1 LLEYLN
7 SGRRDAPRHSEPL
20 KAQLLEIAHV
30 VCKEE
35 NEASSKQIKNNQDK
49 IHRKE
54 FILTEYLLSL
64 LHWFGQ

>member
-1 LLEYLN
+1 LLEYLD
-7 SGRRDAPRHSEPL
+7 SQRQDAPRHSEPS
-20 KAQLLEIAHV
+20 KAELLEIAHV

-35 NEASSKQIKNNQDK
+35 NEASSKKIKNNQDK

-54 FILTEYLLSL
+54 SILTEDLLSL